1 MLSQARCRP
10 DFQAAHNDP
19 HNLFPAGGEVNG
31 DRSAH
36 PYGTVEGEPRTY
48 GACDFEVGGRPKVA
62 ELGEGVR
69 GELARAMLYM
79 EERYGVD
86 VRMPR
91 EALLEWHENDL
102 PREWERGACATDRSR
117 DRITEPLYRKPIVS
131 IDRGPRPFRVG
142 PLVVGPTAK
151 TRVRNPSAFQPVS
164 VMSRRP
170 SSSPSCQLVP
180 WMVSFGH
187 DRS

>member
-1 MLSQARCRP
+1 MVRSKGNRARTAP
-10 DFQAAHNDP
+10 
-19 HNLFPAGGEVNG
+19 
-31 DRSAH
+31 
-36 PYGTVEGEPRTY
+36 
-48 GACDFEVGGRPKVA
+48 CDFEVGGRPKVA
-62 ELGEGVR
+62 EPGEGVR

-131 IDRGPRPFRVG
+131 IDRGAEAFPSRSLGCRADREDPSEE
-142 PLVVGPTAK
+142 PECLPT
-151 TRVRNPSAFQPVS
+151 
-164 VMSRRP
+164 
-170 SSSPSCQLVP
+170 CQRHVEA
-180 WMVSFGH
+180 SFVLSILPACALDGLI
-187 DRS
+187 RS